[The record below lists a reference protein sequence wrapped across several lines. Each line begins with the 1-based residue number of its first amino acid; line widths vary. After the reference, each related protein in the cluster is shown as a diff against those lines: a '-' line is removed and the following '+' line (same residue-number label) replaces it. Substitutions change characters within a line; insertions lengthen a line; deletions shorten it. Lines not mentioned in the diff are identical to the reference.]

1 MLKSSLWVT
10 AELIYDD
17 DDDDDDCPLS
27 ESDHH
32 LILTTPSCAWWR
44 PAWPRCGR
52 RETCW
57 PPISWRRTP
66 ARTSSLPG
74 PALNGQSLSVSQLQL
89 RSDRRC
95 CYRDEA
101 VEAKNNSEVEL
112 AKNRIELLQV
122 NSQLLETVEHKVKLS
137 QDLEEVEVNMVSQIQ
152 EQVQD
157 KLTRAEGESSS
168 ESSSDSEG
176 GREKLAR
183 KLSRII
189 FGKWSSVMFWSVKAV
204 ILLYHVPHHHNTNI
218 YTSYHYNQNISLK
231 YKLNQMVELTPYY
244 L

>member
-1 MLKSSLWVT
+1 M
-10 AELIYDD
+10 
-17 DDDDDDCPLS
+17 
-27 ESDHH
+27 
-32 LILTTPSCAWWR
+32 
-44 PAWPRCGR
+44 
-52 RETCW
+52 
-57 PPISWRRTP
+57 
-66 ARTSSLPG
+66 
-74 PALNGQSLSVSQLQL
+74 
-89 RSDRRC
+89 
-95 CYRDEA
+95 
-101 VEAKNNSEVEL
+101 EAKNSSEVEL

-189 FGKWSSVMFWSVKAV
+189 FGK
-204 ILLYHVPHHHNTNI
+204 
-218 YTSYHYNQNISLK
+218 
-231 YKLNQMVELTPYY
+231 
-244 L
+244 

>member
-1 MLKSSLWVT
+1 M
-10 AELIYDD
+10 
-17 DDDDDDCPLS
+17 
-27 ESDHH
+27 
-32 LILTTPSCAWWR
+32 
-44 PAWPRCGR
+44 
-52 RETCW
+52 
-57 PPISWRRTP
+57 
-66 ARTSSLPG
+66 
-74 PALNGQSLSVSQLQL
+74 LQL
-89 RSDRRC
+89 RSDRGC

-101 VEAKNNSEVEL
+101 VEAKNSSEVEL

-189 FGKWSSVMFWSVKAV
+189 FGK
-204 ILLYHVPHHHNTNI
+204 
-218 YTSYHYNQNISLK
+218 
-231 YKLNQMVELTPYY
+231 
-244 L
+244 

>member
-1 MLKSSLWVT
+1 M
-10 AELIYDD
+10 
-17 DDDDDDCPLS
+17 
-27 ESDHH
+27 
-32 LILTTPSCAWWR
+32 
-44 PAWPRCGR
+44 
-52 RETCW
+52 
-57 PPISWRRTP
+57 
-66 ARTSSLPG
+66 
-74 PALNGQSLSVSQLQL
+74 
-89 RSDRRC
+89 
-95 CYRDEA
+95 
-101 VEAKNNSEVEL
+101 EAKNNSEVEL

-189 FGKWSSVMFWSVKAV
+189 FGK
-204 ILLYHVPHHHNTNI
+204 
-218 YTSYHYNQNISLK
+218 
-231 YKLNQMVELTPYY
+231 
-244 L
+244 